1 MVKLHHLNQ
10 SRSKRIIWALEE
22 LAVPYEVIP
31 YQRDTTSMFAP
42 PELKRIHPLGKSP
55 VIEDGDLVI
64 AESGAILEYLAE
76 KYGGGKLAIAPGAP
90 GREQYLH
97 WLHFA
102 EGSAM
107 FPLLLRLF
115 VQFEGQETRVLG
127 PYAQQQ
133 LAAILTYMD
142 AALADKQ
149 YLVGGRFTAA
159 DILNSYVLEMSAPA
173 NGLAP
178 FTRLRPYLARIAS
191 RPAAKKADELEQ
203 KHDHAGRSYFTQ

>member
-10 SRSKRIIWALEE
+10 SRSKRVIWALEE
-22 LAVPYEVIP
+22 LGVPYEIVP

-42 PELKRIHPLGKSP
+42 PELKKIHPLGKSP
-55 VIEDGDLVI
+55 VIEDDGVVI

-76 KYGGGKLAIAPGAP
+76 KYGGGKLAVAPGAP
-90 GREQYLH
+90 GRAQYLH

-115 VQFEGQETRVLG
+115 VRFEGQETRVLG

-133 LAAILTYMD
+133 LAAILAYMD
-142 AALADKQ
+142 AGLADKP
-149 YLVGGRFTAA
+149 YLVGEQFTVA
-159 DILNSYVLEMSAPA
+159 DILNSYVLEMAAPA
-173 NGLAP
+173 EGLKP
-178 FTRLRPYLARIAS
+178 FTRLRSYLARIAS

-203 KHDHAGRSYFTQ
+203 KHDHAGRSYFT